1 MRRRYVLIGFA
12 LLVTLAIALPAVG
25 APSPASLAKA
35 ALERAQ
41 KADRTAHKANKA
53 ARKASKT
60 SSRALRTARSAS
72 KKASRASKK
81 AGRRG
86 PTGATGPAGAA
97 GLAGT
102 ARAYGLIAGNGTLDS
117 SRSKNIA
124 GVAHT
129 VGSGSY
135 CIALAA
141 GIDPSSAGVV
151 AIVDLSD
158 STTGPLV
165 QWDSKNGAGC
175 AAGQLDIE
183 TRQMLST
190 SAGLPVVEDP
200 EDQGFFFA
208 VP

>member
-41 KADRTAHKANKA
+41 KADRTAHRANKT
-53 ARKASKT
+53 ARKASTT

-86 PTGATGPAGAA
+86 PTGATGPAG
-97 GLAGT
+97 LAGT

-117 SRSKNIA
+117 SRGKNIA
-124 GVAHT
+124 GVSHT

-151 AIVDLSD
+151 AIIDLSD

-183 TRQMLST
+183 TRQMLSPP
-190 SAGLPVVEDP
+190 SGGLPVVEDP
-200 EDQGFFFA
+200 EDQGFYFA